1 MIVNTPPCKVKKNIV
16 KKLRSSA
23 LVSNLYYGLH
33 IDDLMVAVGSKSY
46 NASLDKAISKFAPEI
61 ISDKGELEKLKKAI
75 KHSYYVC
82 KANPEEYFLLGL
94 SECDDKQQKAFVTDK
109 FMYMTMGKLVSR
121 KKHDA
126 EIEDK
131 FNFYNL
137 AKPYFKRVVI
147 KVNGPGDYDEF
158 AKMALTVH
166 DLILKPLDASMGS
179 GIFAA
184 YVNSEDEAKKV
195 FESLMDKG
203 GSWVVE
209 ERIKQSAEMAVWNSS
224 SVNTVRFLSFNNK
237 KTGFHGMKPFLRT
250 GRKGAVVDNAGSG
263 GVFANVDVATG
274 RLSTCGIDEMG
285 RRYEC
290 HPDSGVKFE
299 GWQIPRYDE
308 LVSTVKEM
316 HLNIMPDHPY
326 IGWDMALT
334 DEGWVVIE
342 CNWGQ
347 LVNQYVDHI
356 GLKNEFMEYVTGK

>member
-1 MIVNTPPCKVKKNIV
+1 MRITTPPHHVKKELV
-16 KKLRSSA
+16 KKLRSSSI
-23 LVSNLYYGLH
+23 VSGLYYGLH
-33 IDDLMVAVGSKSY
+33 IDDLLVAIEAGSY
-46 NASLDKAISKFAPEI
+46 NRSLHKAIKKFNPNIVGDKASLAI
-61 ISDKGELEKLKKAI
+61 LKKDI

-94 SECDDKQQKAFVTDK
+94 ADCDDEKRKSFVTDK
-109 FMYMTMGKLVSR
+109 FMYMTMGKYVSR
-121 KKHDA
+121 KKHDT

-131 FNFYNL
+131 YNFYQL
-137 AKPYFKRVVI
+137 ARTYFKREVM
-147 KVNGPGDYDEF
+147 KVCDSSSFDEF
-158 AKMALTVH
+158 VQMALRVQ
-166 DLILKPLDASMGS
+166 DLILKPLDAAMGA
-179 GIFAA
+179 GIFA
-184 YVNSEDEAKKV
+184 VSIKSKEDAKSV
-195 FESLMDKG
+195 FDSLVTKG

-209 ERIKQSAEMAVWNSS
+209 QKIKQSETMAVWNDS

-250 GRKGAVVDNAGSG
+250 GRKGSVVDNAGSG
-263 GVFANVDVATG
+263 GVFANVDVTTG

-316 HLNIMPDHPY
+316 HLNVMPDHPY

-356 GLKNEFMEYVTGK
+356 GLKEEFMEYVTGK